1 MKIIRAIGATL
12 AFASLLLV
20 LGSAGACECE
30 NITLGQCFLQSI
42 FGFAGFYLGI
52 GMAKYTERG

>member
-20 LGSAGACECE
+20 LGSVGACECE
-30 NITLGQCFLQSI
+30 NITLGQYFLQSI
-42 FGFAGFYLGI
+42 FGFVGFYLGI
-52 GMAKYTERG
+52 GLVKYAKRG